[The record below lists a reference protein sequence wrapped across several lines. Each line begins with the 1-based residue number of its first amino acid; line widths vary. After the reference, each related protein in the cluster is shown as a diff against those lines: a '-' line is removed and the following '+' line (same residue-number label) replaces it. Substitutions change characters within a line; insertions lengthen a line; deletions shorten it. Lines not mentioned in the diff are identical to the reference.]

1 MATTTTSPSTG
12 KKAGKG
18 AAAATAPLASSTVFI
33 PAAKSMMFETEP
45 NSPFSDGYSIARER
59 EVLADFLADPSRQHD
74 ENDPLYDRHIELIDR
89 EDQLDRMKAQYQSS
103 KGADPLVEHKEAVA
117 MNFLGS
123 LVDDGVDQMALHT
136 KEAFRMFM
144 GRSRDP
150 EKKLEPIIGGK
161 RVAAALRALWV
172 LTGND
177 NPYADWGLLRHEQ
190 TIKEVGKL
198 LAKHIADAQA
208 ALDQQ
213 KARGLTF
220 SVLQSSSPQVLNLG
234 FKSPYGYA
242 VAQLVTDFDFFV
254 RLQKTL
260 ERKNLRSDAQVRQI
274 ITETTRVIRRVFNE
288 TARFDRWLMREEMKG
303 LCRADFVPDGDPEGA
318 KRVQFAAEVFGPCPA
333 EVYSGK
339 LQPRHSRRRIQISQ
353 AERKLLQVVSD
364 EMLRR
369 EREADAGAL
378 DEAAAQEIAAK
389 LV

>member
-1 MATTTTSPSTG
+1 MATTTTKPSAG

-18 AAAATAPLASSTVFI
+18 VAAVSAVSSTVLI
-33 PAAKSMMFETEP
+33 PAAKGMLFETEA
-45 NSPFSDGYSIARER
+45 NSPFPDGYSITKER
-59 EVLADFLADPSRQHD
+59 AVLAEFLADPSRQHN

-89 EDQLDRMKAQYQSS
+89 EDQLDRLKAQYQSS
-103 KGADPLVEHKEAVA
+103 KGADPLVEHKDTVA

-150 EKKLEPIIGGK
+150 EKQLQPIIGGK

-198 LAKHIADAQA
+198 LDKHISDAQR

-242 VAQLVTDFDFFV
+242 VAQLVSDFDYFV

-318 KRVQFAAEVFGPCPA
+318 KRVQFAVEVFGACPP
-333 EVYSGK
+333 EVYSGR
-339 LQPRHSRRRIQISQ
+339 LQPNHSRRRLQISA
-353 AERKLLQVVSD
+353 AERQLLQVISD

-369 EREADAGAL
+369 EREASAGAM
-378 DEAAAQEIAAK
+378 DEAAEQEIAAK

>member
-1 MATTTTSPSTG
+1 MATTAKTAKSAKS
-12 KKAGKG
+12 KD
-18 AAAATAPLASSTVFI
+18 AAAPAVQVAVPPSKQMLFATTA
-33 PAAKSMMFETEP
+33 
-45 NSPFSDGYSIARER
+45 NSPFTDGYSIEGER
-59 EVLADFLADPSRQHD
+59 AVLADFLADKARQLD
-74 ENDPLYDRHIELIDR
+74 ELDPEYERYIELMDR
-89 EDQLDRMKAQYQSS
+89 EDRLENMVTRFENR
-103 KGADPLVEHKEAVA
+103 KGAEDVVEQKEAIS

-123 LVDDGVDQMALHT
+123 LVDEQVDQMALHT
-136 KEAFRMFM
+136 KEALRMFM
-144 GRSRDP
+144 GRARDP
-150 EKKLEPIIGGK
+150 GKELQPIIGGK
-161 RVAAALRALWV
+161 RVAAALRALWM

-198 LAKHIADAQA
+198 LSKHIKDAQD

-220 SVLQSSSPQVLNLG
+220 SVLQSSSPQMLNLG

-242 VAQLVTDFDFFV
+242 VAQLVSDFDYFV

-303 LCRADFVPDGDPEGA
+303 LCRADFVSDGNPEGA
-318 KRVQFAAEVFGPCPA
+318 KRVQFAAGVFGGCPS

-339 LQPRHSRRRIQISQ
+339 LQPRHSRRYLQISA
-353 AERKLLQVVSD
+353 AERKLLLTVS
-364 EMLRR
+364 EELLRM
-369 EREADAGAL
+369 ERAAEAGDV
-378 DEAAAQEIAAK
+378 DEAGVDAMAAK

>member
-1 MATTTTSPSTG
+1 MATITKPVAG
-12 KKAGKG
+12 KKPVKS
-18 AAAATAPLASSTVFI
+18 AAAAGAGDSASFLI
-33 PAAKSMMFETEP
+33 PAAKSHLFATEA
-45 NSPFSDGYSIARER
+45 NSPFSDGYSIDGER
-59 EVLADFLADPSRQHD
+59 AALANFLADPSRQHN
-74 ENDPLYDRHIELIDR
+74 ERDPQYDRYIDLIDR
-89 EDQLDRMKAQYQSS
+89 EEQLDRMKAEYKTT
-103 KGADPLVEHKEAVA
+103 KGADGVVEQKEAIS

-150 EKKLEPIIGGK
+150 EKQLQPIIGGK
-161 RVAAALRALWV
+161 RVAAALRALWL
-172 LTGND
+172 LTAND

-190 TIKEVGKL
+190 TIKQVIEL
-198 LAKHIADAQA
+198 LGKHISVAEA
-208 ALDQQ
+208 ALEQQ
-213 KARGLTF
+213 KARGLMF
-220 SVLQSSSPQVLNLG
+220 SVLQSSSPQILNLG

-242 VAQLVTDFDFFV
+242 VAQLVTNFDYFV

-260 ERKNLRSDAQVRQI
+260 ERKNLRSDAQVRQT
-274 ITETTRVIRRVFNE
+274 ITETTRVIRHAFNE

-318 KRVQFAAEVFGPCPA
+318 KRVEFATGVFGPCPA

-339 LQPRHSRRRIQISQ
+339 LQPRHSQRRIQITA
-353 AERKLLQVVSD
+353 AERKLLGVVSE

-369 EREADAGAL
+369 EREADAGVL
-378 DEAAAQEIAAK
+378 DDAAEQEIAAK

>member
-1 MATTTTSPSTG
+1 MATTTTSLSTG
-12 KKAGKG
+12 KKAGK
-18 AAAATAPLASSTVFI
+18 AAAAASPSASKAVLI
-33 PAAKSMMFETEP
+33 PAAKSMLFETEP
-45 NSPFSDGYSIARER
+45 NSPFSDGYSIAKER
-59 EVLADFLADPSRQHD
+59 EVLADFIADPSRQHD

-89 EDQLDRMKAQYQSS
+89 EEQLDRMKSEYQSS

-150 EKKLEPIIGGK
+150 EKQLQPIIGGK

-198 LAKHIADAQA
+198 LSKHIADAQS

-220 SVLQSSSPQVLNLG
+220 SVLQSSSPQILNLG

-242 VAQLVTDFDFFV
+242 VAQLVSDFDFFV

-260 ERKNLRSDAQVRQI
+260 ERKNLRSDMQVRQI

-333 EVYSGK
+333 EVYAGK
-339 LQPRHSRRRIQISQ
+339 LQPRHSRRRIQISP

>member
-1 MATTTTSPSTG
+1 MATITKPVAG
-12 KKAGKG
+12 KKPVKS
-18 AAAATAPLASSTVFI
+18 AAAAGAGDSASFLI
-33 PAAKSMMFETEP
+33 PAAKSHLFATEA
-45 NSPFSDGYSIARER
+45 NSPFSDGYSIDGER
-59 EVLADFLADPSRQHD
+59 AALADFLADPSRQHN
-74 ENDPLYDRHIELIDR
+74 ERDPQYDRYIDLIDR
-89 EDQLDRMKAQYQSS
+89 EEQLDRMKAEYKTT
-103 KGADPLVEHKEAVA
+103 KGADGVVEQKEAIS

-150 EKKLEPIIGGK
+150 EKQLQPIIGGK
-161 RVAAALRALWV
+161 RVAAALRALWL
-172 LTGND
+172 LTAND

-190 TIKEVGKL
+190 TIKQVIEL
-198 LAKHIADAQA
+198 LGKHISVAEA
-208 ALDQQ
+208 ALEQQ
-213 KARGLTF
+213 KARGLMF
-220 SVLQSSSPQVLNLG
+220 SVLQSSSPQILNLG

-242 VAQLVTDFDFFV
+242 VAQLVTNFDYFV

-260 ERKNLRSDAQVRQI
+260 ERKNLRSDAQVRQT
-274 ITETTRVIRRVFNE
+274 ITETTRVIRHAFNE

-318 KRVQFAAEVFGPCPA
+318 KRVEFATGVFGPCPA

-339 LQPRHSRRRIQISQ
+339 LQPRHSQRRIQITA
-353 AERKLLQVVSD
+353 AERKLLGVVSE

-369 EREADAGAL
+369 EREADAGVL
-378 DEAAAQEIAAK
+378 DDAAEQEIDAK

>member
-1 MATTTTSPSTG
+1 MLY
-12 KKAGKG
+12 
-18 AAAATAPLASSTVFI
+18 ATA
-33 PAAKSMMFETEP
+33 P
-45 NSPFSDGYSIARER
+45 NSPFTDGYSIEGEKAA
-59 EVLADFLADPSRQHD
+59 LADFLADEARMLN
-74 ENDPLYDRHIELIDR
+74 ELDPMYDRYIEMIDR
-89 EDQLDRMKAQYQSS
+89 QDRLETMQASYRSR
-103 KGADPLVEHKEAVA
+103 KGAESVVEQKEAIS

-123 LVDDGVDQMALHT
+123 LVDEQVDQMALHT

-144 GRSRDP
+144 GRARDP
-150 EKKLEPIIGGK
+150 GKELQPIIGGK
-161 RVAAALRALWV
+161 RVAAALRALWM
-172 LTGND
+172 LTSND

-198 LAKHIADAQA
+198 LDKHIREAQE
-208 ALDQQ
+208 ALNQQ

-242 VAQLVTDFDFFV
+242 VAQLVSDFDFFV

-303 LCRADFVPDGDPEGA
+303 LCRGDFVPDGDPQGA
-318 KRVQFAAEVFGPCPA
+318 KRVQFAAEVFGPCPS
-333 EVYSGK
+333 EVYAAK
-339 LQPRHSRRRIQISQ
+339 LQPRHSRRRVQISA
-353 AERKLLQVVSD
+353 AERKLLQMVSS
-364 EMLRR
+364 EMLRM
-369 EREADAGAL
+369 ERAAETGELDDADIN
-378 DEAAAQEIAAK
+378 EMTAK

>member
-1 MATTTTSPSTG
+1 MATITKPVAG
-12 KKAGKG
+12 KKPVKS
-18 AAAATAPLASSTVFI
+18 AAAAGAGDSASFLI
-33 PAAKSMMFETEP
+33 PAAKSHLFATEA
-45 NSPFSDGYSIARER
+45 NSPFSDGYSIDGER
-59 EVLADFLADPSRQHD
+59 AALADFLADPSRQHN
-74 ENDPLYDRHIELIDR
+74 ERDPQYDRYIDLIDR
-89 EDQLDRMKAQYQSS
+89 EEQLDRMKAEYKTT
-103 KGADPLVEHKEAVA
+103 KGADGVVEQKEAIS

-150 EKKLEPIIGGK
+150 EKQLQPIIGGK
-161 RVAAALRALWV
+161 RVAAALRALWL
-172 LTGND
+172 LTAND

-190 TIKEVGKL
+190 TIKQVIEL
-198 LAKHIADAQA
+198 LGKHISVAEA
-208 ALDQQ
+208 ALEQQ
-213 KARGLTF
+213 KARGLMF
-220 SVLQSSSPQVLNLG
+220 SVLQSSSPQILNLG

-242 VAQLVTDFDFFV
+242 VAQLVTNFDYFV

-260 ERKNLRSDAQVRQI
+260 ERKNLRSDAQVRQT
-274 ITETTRVIRRVFNE
+274 ITETTRVIRHAFNE

-318 KRVQFAAEVFGPCPA
+318 KRVEFATGVFGPCPA

-339 LQPRHSRRRIQISQ
+339 LQPRHSQRRIQITA
-353 AERKLLQVVSD
+353 AERKLLGVVSE

-369 EREADAGAL
+369 EREADAGVL
-378 DEAAAQEIAAK
+378 DDAAEQEIAAK

>member
-1 MATTTTSPSTG
+1 MATITKPVAG
-12 KKAGKG
+12 KKPVKS
-18 AAAATAPLASSTVFI
+18 AAAAGAGDSASFLI
-33 PAAKSMMFETEP
+33 PAAKSHLFATEA
-45 NSPFSDGYSIARER
+45 NSPFSDGYSIDGER
-59 EVLADFLADPSRQHD
+59 AALADFLADPSRQHN
-74 ENDPLYDRHIELIDR
+74 ERDPQYDRYIDLIDR
-89 EDQLDRMKAQYQSS
+89 EEQLDRMKAEYKTT
-103 KGADPLVEHKEAVA
+103 KGADGVVEQKEAIS

-150 EKKLEPIIGGK
+150 EKQLQPIIGGK
-161 RVAAALRALWV
+161 RVAAALRALWL
-172 LTGND
+172 LTAND

-190 TIKEVGKL
+190 TIKQVIEL
-198 LAKHIADAQA
+198 LGKHISVAEA
-208 ALDQQ
+208 ALEQQ
-213 KARGLTF
+213 KARGLMF
-220 SVLQSSSPQVLNLG
+220 SVLQSSSPQILNLG

-242 VAQLVTDFDFFV
+242 VAQLVTNFDYFV

-274 ITETTRVIRRVFNE
+274 ITETTRVIRHAFNE

-318 KRVQFAAEVFGPCPA
+318 KRVEFATGVFGPCPA

-339 LQPRHSRRRIQISQ
+339 LQPRHSQRRIQITA
-353 AERKLLQVVSD
+353 AERKLLGVVSE
-364 EMLRR
+364 EMQRR
-369 EREADAGAL
+369 EREADAGVL
-378 DEAAAQEIAAK
+378 DDAAEQEIAAK